1 MQRSKSGK
9 SSLIYF
15 DAATMISFQ
24 LPSRAQET
32 IFSRQDADSLLQC
45 DKFGKF
51 AASPKKETNIPIGHL
66 KVQKSD
72 IENGGRGLYAAQDI
86 PKGSALDMKMRVQDF
101 HIFPSTWSII
111 QSLYG
116 WADDNDIFHSI
127 EDELSGVV
135 AFTEGALV

>member
-1 MQRSKSGK
+1 
-9 SSLIYF
+9 
-15 DAATMISFQ
+15 MISFQ

-32 IFSRQDADSLLQC
+32 TFSRQGEDSPLQC

-51 AASPKKETNIPIGHL
+51 ASTLNKKKNIPIGHL

-86 PKGSALDMKMRVQDF
+86 PKGSVLDMKIRVQDF

-116 WADDNDIFHSI
+116 WADDNDIFPSI
-127 EDELSGVV
+127 EDELAGVV